1 MASIINDD
9 DDKEKIDILNSS
21 KSNNQEII
29 QQSPAKNYSPLHF
42 FDRDE
47 KISLS
52 QLPDMRSLGSLSNSK
67 NSQTNNSKL
76 PIIIP
81 SRKRYSDTSTVIQQ
95 RLLKSSKNSTA
106 KTSQSIGCLPQSIGL
121 DASSEERSR
130 LNLLYH
136 QNKILEQKLLYLQN
150 KSIDQDRDQDQEI
163 MSVSTS
169 SSSRKRIKPITL
181 SGPSSY
187 PNISTKYSK
196 IIEPSQTITKDPT
209 SNPNTMN
216 NHLQIINSGSGSS
229 SISQQTTIRRQI
241 IQRADSNQ
249 MLSKKM
255 KCCSFCGS
263 KDLIVSTVE
272 QCQDC
277 GGETKSSPQVQMEE
291 MLRSR
296 SKSES
301 DGVKQILSYEK
312 R

>member
-9 DDKEKIDILNSS
+9 DDKEKIDILTSS
-21 KSNNQEII
+21 KSNNREIM

-47 KISLS
+47 KKSLS
-52 QLPDMRSLGSLSNSK
+52 QLPDIRNSLSNSK
-67 NSQTNNSKL
+67 NSQTKLTNKL

-95 RLLKSSKNSTA
+95 RLLQKSSKNSST

-150 KSIDQDRDQDQEI
+150 KEQDQEI

-187 PNISTKYSK
+187 PNISSKYSK
-196 IIEPSQTITKDPT
+196 IITDPSPTITKEPT
-209 SNPNTMN
+209 PQNT

-249 MLSKKM
+249 MLSKKI

-272 QCQDC
+272 QCRDC
-277 GGETKSSPQVQMEE
+277 GGETKGSPQLQMQE

-312 R
+312 RQ